1 MTILIVERVSAG
13 LRGELSRWMLEVK
26 AGVYVGR
33 VAAPVREALW
43 QRAVQGRRNGA
54 VVMIFRAET
63 SQGYDI
69 WVYGERSRL
78 PASFDGLTL
87 IRQVQ

>member
-1 MTILIVERVSAG
+1 MTVLIVERVSAG

-26 AGVYVGR
+26 AGVYVGK
-33 VAAPVREALW
+33 VTATVREALW
-43 QRAVQGRRNGA
+43 ERAVQRRRNGA
-54 VVMIFRAET
+54 VVLVFRTEN
-63 SQGYDI
+63 SQGYDV
-69 WVYGERSRL
+69 WVYGDRSRL